1 MGSRDWNGFGGSLG
15 DWDPWPSLRS
25 ASGEI
30 QIPALDVVETDD
42 AYKVTMELPGVAE
55 DDIDVSWSNGL
66 LSVRGEKR
74 QDSEEK
80 SEDRHV
86 TERRYGSFK
95 RPVRLPE
102 GVEEDGL
109 SATFK
114 KGVLHIDVPKSTESK
129 KGRRKIEVKTD

>member
-1 MGSRDWNGFGGSLG
+1 
-15 DWDPWPSLRS
+15 
-25 ASGEI
+25 
-30 QIPALDVVETDD
+30 
-42 AYKVTMELPGVAE
+42 MELPGVAE

-114 KGVLHIDVPKSTESK
+114 KGVLHIDVADCN
-129 KGRRKIEVKTD
+129 RRSAVASWRSVAPVNFENKYPNTFEAPNSWQASRC